1 MFVFFFFFSL
11 SHSFLFSFLLSCL
24 EAVRKDGFFRSALL
38 SIFTCK
44 HTHSCNYTL
53 AHIEID
59 THTHVHTHTYTVFTH
74 TTYRRVCLKTDEREN
89 EWRRD
94 GGKGKQE
101 KEKERNKK
109 VKKFENHVRIFLS
122 GIEAGYLLECS
133 RLCSSIRLPQV
144 LSLPS
149 REFDFL
155 SIIIIFFPLTLCRDV
170 VPASCIKH
178 TFLIQYEGHS

>member
-1 MFVFFFFFSL
+1 M
-11 SHSFLFSFLLSCL
+11 
-24 EAVRKDGFFRSALL
+24 
-38 SIFTCK
+38 
-44 HTHSCNYTL
+44 
-53 AHIEID
+53 
-59 THTHVHTHTYTVFTH
+59 
-74 TTYRRVCLKTDEREN
+74 CLKTDEREN
-89 EWRRD
+89 EWRKD

-133 RLCSSIRLPQV
+133 RLCSSIRLPRV

-170 VPASCIKH
+170 VPASCIFYL
-178 TFLIQYEGHS
+178 TNLLFLIQYEGHFLTNIGLMFDTVWHSLYNHHTHTFLKVRPVFSG